1 MLAREGIQIRYG
13 NASGVSR
20 ASGTIFHGCPVY
32 IRIRCSP
39 LAHTGMMLRGA
50 RRLHACTCR
59 LLCLLGKAWYDLGM
73 NRTFFR
79 TTAIAAL
86 LGGSLLT
93 AQEVTEFKRPGDVIR
108 LEIKFDGPDAPK
120 VKTVSLYLGTNA
132 NPANNQAGFANLFQ
146 TGESGPSSP
155 NTFDV
160 DAKIPNIPNN
170 VATGDYILSVNAQAE
185 TGRTTYAA
193 GTQFQLPPFH
203 IRNDRTFT
211 PPKITVLERREP

>member
-1 MLAREGIQIRYG
+1 MLGE
-13 NASGVSR
+13 
-20 ASGTIFHGCPVY
+20 
-32 IRIRCSP
+32 
-39 LAHTGMMLRGA
+39 
-50 RRLHACTCR
+50 
-59 LLCLLGKAWYDLGM
+59 AWYDLGM
-73 NRTFFR
+73 NRTFSR

-86 LGGSLLT
+86 LGGSLLA

-132 NPANNQAGFANLFQ
+132 NPANNQAGFANWFQ
-146 TGESGPSSP
+146 TGEFGPSSP

-160 DAKIPNIPNN
+160 DAKIPNN

-193 GTQFQLPPFH
+193 G
-203 IRNDRTFT
+203 
-211 PPKITVLERREP
+211 KIGRAHV